1 MEHLSGEILARLV
14 DEAPDPVERAH
25 LQVCPA
31 CAAELAALRDQREGL
46 GRLTALR
53 PALDDWEVLE
63 ARLVSEGLIRSRQRW
78 GSGLAMTPSWMR
90 AAAALLLFVGGGA
103 LGAGLARRSSAPG
116 QEALAPAFARMASQ
130 VSTSQDA
137 AELVRVTE
145 RQYMDALLRYRQLV
159 EVEGGEDLLVDPES
173 RFAALEYLVAAG
185 QAAVRQA
192 PADPFLNGVL
202 ASALAERQ
210 AVLRRISTGSAD
222 NWF

>member
-1 MEHLSGEILARLV
+1 MG
-14 DEAPDPVERAH
+14 
-25 LQVCPA
+25 
-31 CAAELAALRDQREGL
+31 
-46 GRLTALR
+46 
-53 PALDDWEVLE
+53 
-63 ARLVSEGLIRSRQRW
+63 
-78 GSGLAMTPSWMR
+78 GSA
-90 AAAALLLFVGGGA
+90 F
-103 LGAGLARRSSAPG
+103 GAGLARRTGGAAG
-116 QEALAPAFARMASQ
+116 EEALAPAFARVASQ
-130 VSTSQDA
+130 VVSSQDA

-159 EVEGGEDLLVDPES
+159 EGESGEEMIVDPES

-185 QAAVRQA
+185 QAALRQA